1 MVGRV
6 GVEPTTSRLSGVRSD
21 HLSYRPAPA
30 LRRQSRQS
38 RALWRAVPRWPCSST
53 CKIADAISS
62 RGLPRMKAHE
72 DGGLMFFGM
81 QEALPRAEALGA
93 FRRYP

>member
-1 MVGRV
+1 
-6 GVEPTTSRLSGVRSD
+6 
-21 HLSYRPAPA
+21 

-62 RGLPRMKAHE
+62 RGLPRMKGHE
-72 DGGLMFFGM
+72 DGGNVLWNGGSSSSHRSDQRFPPISL
-81 QEALPRAEALGA
+81 E
-93 FRRYP
+93 RR